1 MLKFGVPLALA
12 MLLGVF
18 LFVGLQRDPSYVPSP
33 LIGKQAPEFTLP
45 SLHDPAY
52 PVASKE
58 LAGKAWVL
66 NVWGTWCGG
75 CRQEHDTL
83 MAIARTGA
91 VPLIGLNWKDDGAA
105 AQQWLSALGNPY
117 AVVASDPE
125 GRVAIDW
132 GVYGAPETFLIGP
145 DGKVLFKHIAPDD
158 HGSLDQGIPAAH
170 PGGQRRQ
177 RDRPGD
183 HRHDVA
189 ALFAFRTY
197 RAHGAAGRVRGSGA
211 RHRHRARF

>member
-12 MLLGVF
+12 LLLGVF

-45 SLHDPAY
+45 SLHDPDY

-91 VPLIGLNWKDDGAA
+91 VPLIGLDWKDDRALTLTLLMSLSGFFTAA
-105 AQQWLSALGNPY
+105 FFLSRSYVVILYLLVAL
-117 AVVASDPE
+117 VVAHYVRLRETYPSLPVFSLDKDLLRWPIIS
-125 GRVAIDW
+125 VI
-132 GVYGAPETFLIGP
+132 GVIGLYLTV
-145 DGKVLFKHIAPDD
+145 KVLF
-158 HGSLDQGIPAAH
+158 
-170 PGGQRRQ
+170 
-177 RDRPGD
+177 
-183 HRHDVA
+183 
-189 ALFAFRTY
+189 AF
-197 RAHGAAGRVRGSGA
+197 V
-211 RHRHRARF
+211 